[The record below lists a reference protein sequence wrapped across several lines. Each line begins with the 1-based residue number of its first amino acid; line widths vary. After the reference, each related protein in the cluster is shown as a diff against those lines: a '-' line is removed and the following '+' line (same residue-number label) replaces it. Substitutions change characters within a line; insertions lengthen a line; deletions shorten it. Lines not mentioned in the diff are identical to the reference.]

1 MVWVQAGVAEQLV
14 VMLESSS
21 PEVRA
26 VACACLGDLAASHPP
41 LQPYL
46 TQVPLYP
53 TAMPSHSSLHPRASL
68 NITGESQELEPK
80 SSVRC

>member
-1 MVWVQAGVAEQLV
+1 MQTGVAEQLM

-21 PEVRA
+21 SEVRA

-46 TQVPLYP
+46 IQVHLP
-53 TAMPSHSSLHPRASL
+53 PSHPSDCNAATSECCLRVEEQGHHAC
-68 NITGESQELEPK
+68 PK
-80 SSVRC
+80 

>member
-1 MVWVQAGVAEQLV
+1 M

-46 TQVPLYP
+46 TQVNLPNPL
-53 TAMPSHSSLHPRASL
+53 TAMQ
-68 NITGESQELEPK
+68 SQPNAVLSFNEQKPHA
-80 SSVRC
+80 C

>member
-1 MVWVQAGVAEQLV
+1 MVHINLEHEYLFVDKGCGVQAGVVEQLM

-26 VACACLGDLAASHPP
+26 VACACLGDLAAAHPP

-46 TQVPLYP
+46 SQV
-53 TAMPSHSSLHPRASL
+53 
-68 NITGESQELEPK
+68 
-80 SSVRC
+80 

>member
-1 MVWVQAGVAEQLV
+1 MQTGVAEQLM

-46 TQVPLYP
+46 TQVHLPP
-53 TAMPSHSSLHPRASL
+53 
-68 NITGESQELEPK
+68 
-80 SSVRC
+80 